1 MARSDKMKF
10 CPECGTKAEGMKF
23 CPECGYK
30 LGEVAAAAPTPKPEV
45 EQPNA
50 ERTLLTFQTYMF
62 GMENKKGMLGG
73 FQVSVPQHNY
83 ELTTERLLINK
94 VGVMS
99 TKRDEIELY
108 KIKDVSVKQGMK
120 EKLGGFGDIEIHS
133 SDESHPTY
141 TIKRI
146 KDPNQVKE
154 AIRRAVLD
162 NKNNMNISYRQN
174 I

>member
-1 MARSDKMKF
+1 MKF

-45 EQPNA
+45 AQPNA

-62 GMENKKGMLGG
+62 GMENKKGMLGK
-73 FQVSVPQHNY
+73 FEVSLPQYNY
-83 ELTTERLLINK
+83 ELTTERLFIEK
-94 VGVMS
+94 VGVIS

-108 KIKDVSVKQGMK
+108 KIKDISIKQGLK
-120 EKLGGFGDIEIHS
+120 EKLGGFGDIEIIS
-133 SDESHPTY
+133 KDESLPKATL
-141 TIKRI
+141 KRI
-146 KDPNQVKE
+146 KDPIEVQN
-154 AIRRAVLD
+154 AIRNAIR
-162 NKNNMNISYRQN
+162 NTKKNMNISYRQE

>member
-1 MARSDKMKF
+1 MKF
-10 CPECGTKAEGMKF
+10 CPECGTKAAGMKF

-30 LGEVAAAAPTPKPEV
+30 LGEVAAAAEVPPTPQQETKQTNE
-45 EQPNA
+45 EK
-50 ERTLLTFQTYMF
+50 TLLTFQTYMF
-62 GMENKKGMLGG
+62 GMENKKGTLGK
-73 FQVSVPQHNY
+73 FEVSLPQYNY
-83 ELTTERLLINK
+83 ELTTERLFIEK
-94 VGVMS
+94 VGVIS
-99 TKRDEIELY
+99 TKRDDIELY
-108 KIKDVSVKQGMK
+108 KIKDVTIKQGLK

>member
-1 MARSDKMKF
+1 MKF

-30 LGEVAAAAPTPKPEV
+30 IVAAAAAPVAPTAQTQQPIA
-45 EQPNA
+45 EQTG
-50 ERTLLTFQTYMF
+50 ESTLLKFQTYMF
-62 GMENKKGMLGG
+62 GMENKKGMLGK
-73 FQVSVPQHNY
+73 FEVSLPQFNY
-83 ELTTERLLINK
+83 ELTTERLFIEK
-94 VGVMS
+94 VGMIS

-108 KIKDVSVKQGMK
+108 KIKDVTIKQGLK
-120 EKLGGFGDIEIHS
+120 EKLGGFGDIEIQS
-133 SDESHPTY
+133 SDKTHPTL
-141 TIKRI
+141 TLKRI
-146 KDPNQVKE
+146 KDPNEIKE

>member
-1 MARSDKMKF
+1 MKF

-30 LGEVAAAAPTPKPEV
+30 IGEIAASIEIPVTPVKQT
-45 EQPNA
+45 EQ
-50 ERTLLTFQTYMF
+50 TILTFQTYMF
-62 GMENKKGMLGG
+62 GMENKKRMLGKIE
-73 FQVSVPQHNY
+73 VSVPQFSY

-99 TKRDEIELY
+99 TKKDEIELY
-108 KIKDVSVKQGMK
+108 KIKDVAVKQGIK
-120 EKLGGFGDIEIHS
+120 EKLGGFGDIEIQS
-133 SDESHPTY
+133 SDSSHPTI

-146 KDPNQVKE
+146 KDPNNIKE
-154 AIRRAVLD
+154 AIRRAVID
-162 NKNNMNISYRQN
+162 IKSNMNINYKED